1 MDAVGDARARKADQG
16 LELSASPRCAG
27 GSVPMRL
34 RHATTLLLLA
44 ACGAP
49 RHDSGSTQQQDAQ
62 VAARPQAP
70 VLASGH
76 PRRSER
82 FADVELVT
90 HDERKVR
97 FRTDLVRDKAVLV
110 NFMYTSCTG
119 I

>member
-1 MDAVGDARARKADQG
+1 MR
-16 LELSASPRCAG
+16 PR
-27 GSVPMRL
+27 STL
-34 RHATTLLLLA
+34 LLLLLA

-49 RHDSGSTQQQDAQ
+49 RATTSPPAASDAL

-70 VLASGH
+70 TLAAGH

-97 FRTDLVRDKAVLV
+97 FRSDLVRDKTVLV